1 MRKRMKYGFFVCVL
15 GTAVMLVLLYY
26 GMRKYVGQP
35 DSSIRSPDSSSV
47 SSSPDGMPEA
57 VQEKETQFPTERSE
71 PLEHTEGQL
80 ETQPRPDTTA
90 KEAEESPEA
99 PIKGRKVVL
108 EDGKEIIVIDEVPDS
123 WKIETEVRF
132 DEEGKPHVTHRK

>member
-1 MRKRMKYGFFVCVL
+1 MRKRLSYGILLVVIIVL
-15 GTAVMLVLLYY
+15 GLLYY
-26 GMRKYVGQP
+26 GMRKYAGQP
-35 DSSIRSPDSSSV
+35 DSSIRPPDSSSV

-57 VQEKETQFPTERSE
+57 VQEKETQIPAERSG

-90 KEAEESPEA
+90 EEAEESPEA

-123 WKIETEVRF
+123 WKTETEVRF

>member
-1 MRKRMKYGFFVCVL
+1 MKKRLNYGILLVVIIVL
-15 GTAVMLVLLYY
+15 GLLYY
-26 GMRKYVGQP
+26 GMRKYAGQP
-35 DSSIRSPDSSSV
+35 ASIPPPGSSSV
-47 SSSPDGMPEA
+47 SSSPDRMLEA
-57 VQEKETQFPTERSE
+57 VQGKETQVPAKRSE

-80 ETQPRPDTTA
+80 ETQPQPDTTA
-90 KEAEESPEA
+90 EEAEKSPEA

-123 WKIETEVRF
+123 WKTETEVRF